1 MKREKVLPDIT
12 VLYTSAGGA
21 GYPSHVR
28 CFASVKERKIKV
40 IGTAQDSTAP
50 GFAFVDKGYVVP
62 AVGTKEYIEEIFN
75 ICKKEGVKV
84 VIPADPREINTFAKE
99 KDRFEKNGIKVVV
112 SSPKSLRTANDKC
125 LLYEYCN
132 RESIPAPAFFR
143 PGDYAEFMKAV
154 SSLGYPESDVCFKP
168 VISSGSRG
176 FRVITSRIDRL
187 DLLLANQPDS
197 TFTSIEEVNSVLGN
211 SRTFPDL
218 VVMEYLP
225 GDEYSVDVVA
235 DKGKALV
242 IVPRIREKII
252 LGASF
257 TGRVVKHEQIIE
269 YSRKIV
275 SGLGLNGA
283 VGLQF
288 RMDKEG
294 IPKILEVNARPHGAL
309 TLSAAAGVNILYLAT
324 KVALGEKVTP
334 PKIIWNTKLTRY
346 YDEVYWDEAGH
357 SFRI

>member
-1 MKREKVLPDIT
+1 MLPDLT
-12 VLYTSAGGA
+12 VLYTSAGGL

-28 CFASVKERKIKV
+28 CFAAVKERKIRV
-40 IGTAQDSTAP
+40 VGTAQDSTAP
-50 GFAFVDKGYVVP
+50 GFAFIDKGYVVSP
-62 AVGTKEYIEEIFN
+62 IGSKEYIEEIFN
-75 ICKKEGVKV
+75 ICKNEGVQV
-84 VIPADPREINTFAKE
+84 VIPADPRELNTFARE
-99 KDRFEKNGIKVVV
+99 KDRFEKIGTKVVV
-112 SSPKSLRTANDKC
+112 SSLKSLKVANDKC

-132 RESIPAPAFFR
+132 RESIPAPIFFR
-143 PGDYAEFMKAV
+143 PGNYAEFMKAV

-168 VISSGSRG
+168 AISSGSRG
-176 FRVITSRIDRL
+176 FRVITSRVDRL

-197 TFTSIEEVNSVLGN
+197 TFTSIEEVTSVLGN
-211 SRTFPDL
+211 SKDFPNL

-235 DKGKALV
+235 DRGKAIV
-242 IVPRIREKII
+242 IVPRIRERII

-257 TGRVVKHEQIIE
+257 TGRILKHDRIIE

-275 SGLGLNGA
+275 SGIELNGA

-294 IPKILEVNARPHGAL
+294 TPKILEINARPHGAL
-309 TLSAAAGVNILYLAT
+309 TLSAAGGVNILYLAV

-334 PKIIWNTKLTRY
+334 PKIKWNTKLTRY
-346 YDEVYWDEAGH
+346 YDEGYWDEAGH

>member
-1 MKREKVLPDIT
+1 MLPDLT
-12 VLYTSAGGA
+12 VLYTAAGGA

-28 CFASVKERKIKV
+28 CFASVKERKIRV
-40 IGTAQDSTAP
+40 IGTAQDSTAA
-50 GFAFVDKGYVVP
+50 GFSFVDKGYVVP
-62 AVGTKEYIEEIFN
+62 PTGSKEYIEEILNFSKN
-75 ICKKEGVKV
+75 EGVQV
-84 VIPADPREINTFAKE
+84 VIPADPREIDTFAKE
-99 KDRFEKNGIKVVV
+99 KDRFEKNGIKVIV
-112 SSPKSLRTANDKC
+112 SSPKSLRIANNKC

-132 RESIPAPAFFR
+132 RESIPAPTFFR

-168 VISSGSRG
+168 AISSGSRG

-187 DLLLANQPDS
+187 NLLLANQPDS
-197 TFTSIEEVNSVLGN
+197 TLTSIEEVNSVLGN
-211 SRTFPDL
+211 SRNFPDL

-235 DKGKALV
+235 DRGKAIA

-257 TGRVVKHEQIIE
+257 TGRVVKHKQITEYTKKIISGIE
-269 YSRKIV
+269 
-275 SGLGLNGA
+275 LNGA

-294 IPKILEVNARPHGAL
+294 TPKILEVNARPHGAL

-324 KVALGEKVTP
+324 KVALGEKVAP
-334 PKIIWNTKLTRY
+334 PKIKWNTRLTRY
-346 YDEVYWDEAGH
+346 YGEVYWDEAGH